1 MAEPI
6 VLKLDTKEVERSLR
20 SFGQRAPRIASA
32 ALNRTAKGVA
42 SEWKKAVADDIGI
55 KQSAVAKQMKVRKS
69 KATTLQA
76 SVSVKDRRIPLIE
89 LGARGREPSRG
100 KGRGVTYKIR
110 GRRRRRGDA
119 FIATMRSG
127 HRGVFKRTSKRRL
140 PITEL
145 HGPSIHRVFHK
156 HLPKARARASKQFP
170 KELRGLL
177 LRELKKAS

>member
-1 MAEPI
+1 MADA
-6 VLKLDTKEVERSLR
+6 VFKLDTKEVERSLR
-20 SFGQRAPRIASA
+20 SFGRRAPRVASA

-42 SEWKKAVADDIGI
+42 TEWKKAVSEDIGI

-69 KATTLQA
+69 KATTLQS

-110 GRRRRRGDA
+110 GQRRRRGDA
-119 FIATMRSG
+119 FISTMPSG
-127 HRGVFKRTSKRRL
+127 YRGVFKRTSKRRR

-156 HLPKARARASKQFP
+156 YLPKARARASKQFP
-170 KELRGLL
+170 KELQGLM
-177 LRELKKAS
+177 RKELTKKAA

>member
-1 MAEPI
+1 MADA
-6 VLKLDTKEVERSLR
+6 VFKLDTKEVERSLR
-20 SFGQRAPRIASA
+20 SFGRRAPRMASA

-42 SEWKKAVADDIGI
+42 TEWKKAVSEDIGI

-89 LGARGREPSRG
+89 LGARGKEPSRG
-100 KGRGVTYKIR
+100 KGRGVTYKIL
-110 GRRRRRGDA
+110 GRRRRRRHA

-127 HRGVFKRTSKRRL
+127 HRGVFKRTSKRRR

-156 HLPKARARASKQFP
+156 HLPKARARANKQFP
-170 KELRGLL
+170 KELQGLMRKKL
-177 LRELKKAS
+177 AKKAA